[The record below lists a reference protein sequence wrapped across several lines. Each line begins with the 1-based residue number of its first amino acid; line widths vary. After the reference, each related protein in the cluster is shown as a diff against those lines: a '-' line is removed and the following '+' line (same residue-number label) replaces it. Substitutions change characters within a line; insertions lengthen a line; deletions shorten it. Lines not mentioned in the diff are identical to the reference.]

1 MTQYIHPYIMDQE
14 ANKWCHAVNPG
25 LSRFL
30 SLSDVTLS
38 LQEGISNSIVGCKL
52 GKSDFRVIAERTMSD
67 LWLEAKYS
75 VELSDICELTL
86 AGAIPV
92 LVLAAGLLPKRDPLK
107 SSSSSSNRRE
117 TF

>member
-1 MTQYIHPYIMDQE
+1 MDQE

-30 SLSDVTLS
+30 QLSDTTLTS
-38 LQEGISNSIVGCKL
+38 GGVSNNIVGYKL

-67 LWLEAKYS
+67 LWLEAKYMS
-75 VELSDICELTL
+75 EICELTL
-86 AGAIPV
+86 AGAIAV

>member
-1 MTQYIHPYIMDQE
+1 MDQE

-30 SLSDVTLS
+30 PLSGTTLS
-38 LQEGISNSIVGCKL
+38 LQGGVSNNIVGCEL

-67 LWLEAKYS
+67 LWLEAKHS
-75 VELSDICELTL
+75 VELSEICKLTL
-86 AGAIPV
+86 AGTTAV
-92 LVLAAGLLPKRDPLK
+92 LVLAAGLVPKRDPLK